1 MRVLVTAR
9 LFTMSCGL
17 AATLGLATLG
27 LATVG
32 LAACS
37 QSSSEASETAPA
49 PKKDLGRSQVF
60 YQGQEPIVKLDAA
73 VVETGKG
80 DSLLLKATGDAA
92 GPGYTDA
99 VFVPRIYPAP
109 PPDGIYEVDVVA
121 TRPAGA
127 MAPAATP
134 IEVKGEWPNYPK
146 EHLKA
151 VRFMAKSNSVTAPLA
166 PAKG

>member
-1 MRVLVTAR
+1 MRMLMTGR
-9 LFTMSCGL
+9 LAIAALGL
-17 AATLGLATLG
+17 SATL
-27 LATVG
+27 G

-37 QSSSEASETAPA
+37 QSSSEASETAPP

-60 YQGQEPIVKLDAA
+60 YQGQEPIVKVDTAA
-73 VVETGKG
+73 VEVGKG
-80 DSLLLKATGDAA
+80 DSLMLTAAGAAA

-99 VFVPRIYPAP
+99 AFVPRIYPAP

-121 TRPAGA
+121 NRPAGA
-127 MAPAATP
+127 MTPANTP

-151 VRFMAKSNSVTAPLA
+151 VRFMARSNSVTATLT